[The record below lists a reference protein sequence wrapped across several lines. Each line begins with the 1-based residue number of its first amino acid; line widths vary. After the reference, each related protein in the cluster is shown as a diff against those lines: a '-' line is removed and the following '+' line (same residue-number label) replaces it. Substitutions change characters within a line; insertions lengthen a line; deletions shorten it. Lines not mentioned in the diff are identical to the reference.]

1 MQVALSGAL
10 LGLIMWLVFVGHMT
24 YAVVYFMP
32 DAIERRFS
40 NSDAT
45 MLPRVV
51 FLGTAAIVPGLG
63 LVGAL
68 LALLSTVLVDLV
80 GTGFDPIPSIPYLIF
95 ILMFAVST
103 APLAMGLLRPIR
115 AHVLFEYVLFVG
127 LFGVAIPWLAN
138 SV

>member
-10 LGLIMWLVFVGHMT
+10 LGLIMGLVFVGHMT

-32 DAIERRFS
+32 DAIERRFRDD
-40 NSDAT
+40 DAGT
-45 MLPRVV
+45 LPRVV
-51 FLGTAAIVPGLG
+51 FIGIAALVPALGV
-63 LVGAL
+63 VGAL

-80 GTGFDPIPSIPYLIF
+80 GTGFAPVPSIPYLIF
-95 ILMFAVST
+95 IMMFAVST
-103 APLAMGLLRPIR
+103 APVALGLLRPIR
-115 AHVLFEYVLFVG
+115 SHVLFEYALFVG